1 MYSMPFGIVHC
12 CGSGWPNSKSPAF
25 FRTSRTYTE
34 VVRIVQWTPAA
45 QTQELSTMN
54 PPTQTQEL
62 SIHSQS
68 YFIHTP
74 YSCLPSFSSPIRSPP
89 KLLDYYSTF
98 SPVVNT
104 SVYLLSSHIWRLWLV
119 PLDPFPRGVMR
130 DSTPEHKGPRGN
142 TSLSVLFV
150 WSSGPSSLRVMPY
163 SQNATELG

>member
-1 MYSMPFGIVHC
+1 MYSMPFEIVRC
-12 CGSGWPNSKSPAF
+12 CGSGWPNSKSSAF
-25 FRTSRTYTE
+25 FRTFRTYTE
-34 VVRIVQWTPAA
+34 VVRIVQWTP
-45 QTQELSTMN
+45 
-54 PPTQTQEL
+54 PVQTQEL

-74 YSCLPSFSSPIRSPP
+74 YSCLTSFSSPLLWPP
-89 KLLDYYSTF
+89 KLLNHYSIF

-130 DSTPEHKGPRGN
+130 DSTPKHKGPRGN
-142 TSLSVLFV
+142 RSLSVLCV